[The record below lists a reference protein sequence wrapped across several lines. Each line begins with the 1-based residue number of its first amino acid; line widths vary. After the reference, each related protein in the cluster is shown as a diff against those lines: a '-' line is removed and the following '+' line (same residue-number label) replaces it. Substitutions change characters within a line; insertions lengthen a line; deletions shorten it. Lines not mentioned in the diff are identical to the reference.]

1 MHISTLNRRFDAN
14 RRWAHGR
21 STILESVLGID
32 EVLPGSDDE
41 LEDAVD
47 VDSVPEDA
55 YKKLDAALDKIVED
69 PDYDDTEAEELA
81 EDDFD
86 EDEVDDAELDAI
98 VDEAVSAA

>member
-1 MHISTLNRRFDAN
+1 MRISTLNRRFDAN
-14 RRWAHGR
+14 RRWTHGR

-41 LEDAVD
+41 MEDTVD

-86 EDEVDDAELDAI
+86 EDEVDDDELDAI